1 MTSKGTWLECNREEF
16 QAIKWHCPHIAYKWL
31 CHLNSLCVV
40 LQTSTHE
47 GFFHFE
53 SGLGDWALLN
63 HWVVVGVLGG
73 HLKSSRYMYK
83 TNWNVVTFNS
93 PEARLSKVDTRSWG
107 TPASSSSFTQMWEV
121 SSLRQDLRSKEWSS
135 WNTYGFA
142 CQGFL
147 PEGNAQ
153 FWDLLLHQLELF
165 KLVPRESKTISFTS
179 VQLLL
184 QISGEREHDR
194 STRLPN
200 LRATLWFPCPYSLP
214 LPICWRPR
222 SSQRSLFSDSCRC
235 QAIYWSLNEILKK
248 MIRYV

>member
-1 MTSKGTWLECNREEF
+1 MWIW
-16 QAIKWHCPHIAYKWL
+16 QWL
-31 CHLNSLCVV
+31 CHLDNPGV
-40 LQTSTHE
+40 LHKTPTLKSFLDLE
-47 GFFHFE
+47 P
-53 SGLGDWALLN
+53 GLWHWALPY
-63 HWVVVGVLGG
+63 HHMVVGRLGG
-73 HLKSSRYMYK
+73 HLLCLEYISRFF
-83 TNWNVVTFNS
+83 WSAITFNS
-93 PEARLSKVDTRSWG
+93 LEALRSKVDTRSRG

-121 SSLRQDLRSKEWSS
+121 SSLRHDLRSKEWSS

-165 KLVPRESKTISFTS
+165 KLVSRETKTISFTS

-214 LPICWRPR
+214 LPICWRPG
-222 SSQRSLFSDSCRC
+222 SSQRSLFSDSCRW
-235 QAIYWSLNEILKK
+235 QPKFPNDKSLLNIEDMVDTLI
-248 MIRYV
+248 